1 MPRCVHMRTHW
12 TAGTSFEPCLFLA
25 LLITSD
31 FRRNKH
37 NCKSCSLNFNHTCF
51 LHLGRDIADLCCR
64 YLAEIGALDVLN
76 GDDTPLP
83 LSDMY
88 RKLAE
93 DTDRHRC
100 SWGSFQDYRHLKFLG
115 YIVGCHSGPW
125 SMQKVKIK
133 FDDQSYM
140 FDNLHL
146 GETRSI
152 FDVYPPNSKNYDFLC
167 SSICH
172 RILAG
177 VLQLYEAIFK
187 LFNPFPGFAL
197 CNLNCYPP
205 SKQEIE
211 DLERHCNGR
220 PLKFCIVEHG
230 HASFLSFTKVELPG
244 HP

>member
-1 MPRCVHMRTHW
+1 M
-12 TAGTSFEPCLFLA
+12 
-25 LLITSD
+25 
-31 FRRNKH
+31 
-37 NCKSCSLNFNHTCF
+37 
-51 LHLGRDIADLCCR
+51 CCR

-125 SMQKVKIK
+125 SMQKKSDSVRDCGSKDNAFIS
-133 FDDQSYM
+133 DM

-152 FDVYPPNSKNYDFLC
+152 FDVYPPNSK
-167 SSICH
+167 
-172 RILAG
+172 
-177 VLQLYEAIFK
+177 LYEAIFK